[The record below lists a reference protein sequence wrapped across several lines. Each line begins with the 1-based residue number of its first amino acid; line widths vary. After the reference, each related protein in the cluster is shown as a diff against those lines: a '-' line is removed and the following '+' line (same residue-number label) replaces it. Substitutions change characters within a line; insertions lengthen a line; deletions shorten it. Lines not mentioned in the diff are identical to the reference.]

1 METTVCICNNI
12 GTLRY
17 PDFGIQV
24 QVKGT
29 MFFYNIFPYL
39 CSSRKYSYL
48 PMEGLRNAEVEGGLI
63 VPDERGVSWTP
74 KFSRGF
80 SEQKI
85 SVINH
90 DLCFT
95 QFPPI
100 VGFREWSLRSYSHLF
115 FILFTVLALV
125 MVIRSHN
132 RCLIWCDAI
141 DDTLRPN
148 IFLLMEWNL

>member
-1 METTVCICNNI
+1 M
-12 GTLRY
+12 
-17 PDFGIQV
+17 QV

-48 PMEGLRNAEVEGGLI
+48 PTEGLRNAEVEGGLI

-95 QFPPI
+95 RFPPI

-115 FILFTVLALV
+115 FILFTVLALL
-125 MVIRSHN
+125 MVIQSHN
-132 RCLIWCDAI
+132 RCPTGVMQLMTLLI
-141 DDTLRPN
+141 RPN
-148 IFLLMEWNL
+148 IFLLTEWNLWTFEFSDCR